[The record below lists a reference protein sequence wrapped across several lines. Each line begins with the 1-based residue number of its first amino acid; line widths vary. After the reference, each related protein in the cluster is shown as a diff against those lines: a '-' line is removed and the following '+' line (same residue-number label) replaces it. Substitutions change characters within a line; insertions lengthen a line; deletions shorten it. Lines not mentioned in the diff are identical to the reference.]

1 MKIGRRDSS
10 SREGGGARGSGFR
23 RARGHLW
30 ERVGRGLMAIIP
42 LVITVLIVRYLVAVV
57 QALFEPLVGAVLGVP
72 PIGEIPAAAVIVWL
86 AVLSLALAVF
96 YLIGSLTFG
105 PKGQSRLEGA
115 LSGVAGKIPV
125 VGSIYGVARQ
135 ATDAVAASREQA
147 FSRVIFLEWPRP
159 GVRAMGL
166 VTGRCAIPGDDR
178 TMLVVYIATVPNP
191 TSGMLAIVPEEDAID
206 SNMSVEDAM
215 KIIFSGGIVLPEGM
229 KADSPVELSPAGA
242 CPSRA
247 KSRAED
253 EDGRQ
258 AAG

>member
-1 MKIGRRDSS
+1 MKIGRRDSPS
-10 SREGGGARGSGFR
+10 GGGGEAGGGRFR

-42 LVITVLIVRYLVAVV
+42 LLITFLIVRYLIAVV
-57 QALFEPLVGAVLGVP
+57 ETLFEPLVGAALGAP
-72 PIGEIPAAAVIVWL
+72 AIGSIPAAAAIVWL
-86 AVLSLALAVF
+86 AVLSLAVAAF

-105 PKGQSRLEGA
+105 PKGQSRLDGA
-115 LSGVAGKIPV
+115 LSGIAGRIPV

-135 ATDAVAASREQA
+135 AVDAVAASREQA
-147 FSRVIFLEWPRP
+147 FSRVIFVEWPRP

-191 TSGMLAIVPEEDAID
+191 TSGMLAIVPEEDATD

-215 KIIFSGGIVLPEGM
+215 KIIFSGGIVLPEAM
-229 KADSPVELSPAGA
+229 KADSPATADPPPAVDR
-242 CPSRA
+242 PP
-247 KSRAED
+247 RAED
-253 EDGRQ
+253 EDERQ

>member
-1 MKIGRRDSS
+1 MKIGRRDSPS
-10 SREGGGARGSGFR
+10 GGGGAAGGSRFR

-42 LVITVLIVRYLVAVV
+42 LLITVLIVRYLIAVV
-57 QALFEPLVGAVLGVP
+57 QTLFEPLVGAALGAP
-72 PIGEIPAAAVIVWL
+72 GIGSIPAAAAIVWL

-105 PKGQSRLEGA
+105 PKGQSRLDGA
-115 LSGVAGKIPV
+115 LSGIAGRIPV

-135 ATDAVAASREQA
+135 AVDAVAASREQA
-147 FSRVIFLEWPRP
+147 FSRVIFVEWPRP

-191 TSGMLAIVPEEDAID
+191 TSGMLAIVPEEDATD

-215 KIIFSGGIVLPEGM
+215 KIIFSGGIVLPEAM
-229 KADSPVELSPAGA
+229 KADIPIETPTPTVDRP
-242 CPSRA
+242 P
-247 KSRAED
+247 RAEAESED
-253 EDGRQ
+253 ERQ